1 VKTRTR
7 ALLVGLA
14 LLLVLGM
21 GVHHASQYSSQW
33 PYPDHD
39 ALASE
44 YDQHVGSETL
54 VFGTVQS
61 ADDGTDTAH
70 IEVEHSDGTFEMTV
84 EDFQADVRPGGVVQ
98 VYGPLRPEYTIT
110 ADRVVVVNP
119 AGSSTLFK
127 YGVSLVGAA
136 LVTVLF
142 FREWGVDVDEL
153 AFEVRD
159 DG

>member
-1 VKTRTR
+1 MKTRTR
-7 ALLVGLA
+7 ALLVALA

-39 ALASE
+39 ALATE
-44 YDQHVGSETL
+44 YDQHVGSDAL

-61 ADDGTDTAH
+61 VDDGTAR
-70 IEVEHSDGTFEMTV
+70 IEVEHAEGTFEMTV
-84 EDFQADVRPGGVVQ
+84 ESFEATVQPGGVVQ
-98 VYGPLRPEYTIT
+98 VYGSLEADRTIT
-110 ADRVVVVNP
+110 ASNVVVVNP

-142 FREWGVDVDEL
+142 FREWRVDIDEL

>member
-1 VKTRTR
+1 MKTRTR
-7 ALLVGLA
+7 ALLVALA
-14 LLLVLGM
+14 VVLVLGA
-21 GVHHASQYSSQW
+21 GVHYDSQYGSQW

-39 ALASE
+39 ALATE
-44 YDQHVGSETL
+44 YDQHVGSDAL

-61 ADDGTDTAH
+61 ADDGTAR
-70 IEVEHSDGTFEMTV
+70 IEVYHTGGSFEMTV
-84 EDFQADVRPGGVVQ
+84 EKFDATVQPGGVVQ
-98 VYGPLRPEYTIT
+98 VYGTLERDRTIT
-110 ADRVVVVNP
+110 ASNVVVVNP

-142 FREWGVDVDEL
+142 FREWRVDVTEL

>member
-7 ALLVGLA
+7 ALLVALA
-14 LLLVLGM
+14 LLLVLGT
-21 GVHHASQYSSQW
+21 GVHYDSQYGNQW

-44 YDQHVGSETL
+44 YDQHVASDTL

-61 ADDGTDTAH
+61 VDDETAR
-70 IEVEHSDGTFEMTV
+70 IEVQHSDGTFEMTV
-84 EDFQADVRPGGVVQ
+84 EDFHAGVQPGGMVQ
-98 VYGPLRPEYTIT
+98 VYGLLGPDRTIT
-110 ADRVVVVNP
+110 ASNVVVVNP
-119 AGSSTLFK
+119 AGTSTLFK

-142 FREWGVDVDEL
+142 FREWRVDVDEL